1 MNYMEVKYCNIYQD
15 EKIKS
20 LVINAFQSKFTSLVN
35 LDEINYLSLI
45 NHFWEIP
52 YDSHNAKQ
60 VVIKDNHNICAT
72 MLIKKKSNKKE
83 KGLKFDYISLSKQ
96 YGHRNVIKLITA
108 LLVLNHSV
116 KKGEWYI
123 DHIAVDKNYRGK
135 GIGKVLINWAQ
146 DFIEQE
152 GKLTLFVSTKNKNA
166 IHLYKKEGFQI
177 KNKKISLWKWIL
189 FHEPCWYFM
198 EWRKR

>member
-20 LVINAFQSKFTSLVN
+20 LVINAFQSKFTSLAN

-45 NHFWEIP
+45 NHLWEIP

-72 MLIKKKSNKKE
+72 MLIKRKSKKKE

-96 YGHRNVIKLITA
+96 YGHRNVIKLITG

-116 KKGEWYI
+116 KKEEWYI

-135 GIGKVLINWAQ
+135 GIGKVLINWAK
-146 DFIEQE
+146 DFIEQ
-152 GKLTLFVSTKNKNA
+152 GNKLTLFVSTKNKNA
-166 IHLYKKEGFQI
+166 IHLYTKEGFQI
-177 KNKKISLWKWIL
+177 KNKKISFWKWIL
-189 FHEPCWYFM
+189 FREPCWYFM
-198 EWRKR
+198 EWKKR